1 MNKIY
6 FDEAGYTGA
15 DLTNV
20 PQPYF
25 ALASVRFTEEELAT
39 IRNDLGLDAYETEM
53 HFKRCI
59 LIGKEGTCWISC
71 FLILF

>member
-6 FDEAGYTGA
+6 FDEAGYTGS

-39 IRNDLGLDAYETEM
+39 IRNDIGLDAY
-53 HFKRCI
+53 
-59 LIGKEGTCWISC
+59 
-71 FLILF
+71 

>member
-20 PQPYF
+20 PQLTI
-25 ALASVRFTEEELAT
+25 ALYRYQA
-39 IRNDLGLDAYETEM
+39 
-53 HFKRCI
+53 
-59 LIGKEGTCWISC
+59 
-71 FLILF
+71 